1 MTLTSEQSAHRPA
14 RPRRRWIDLWLDFRD
29 RKLQD
34 VGFQRFAAR
43 FPLTRPIARKRAGE
57 LFDLVGGFVYSQILQ
72 ACVRLD
78 VFGHVRAAPLTIDEL
93 APRLGLR
100 REAAA
105 RLIEGAAALRLL
117 QKRGGET
124 YGLGDLGA
132 ALLANPGV
140 MAMVEHHA
148 ILYAD
153 LSDPVA
159 LLKADPTTPT
169 GLSAYWSY
177 ARAHEPGTLS
187 ADQVGDYSRLMAVS
201 QAFVA
206 AEILD
211 AYPIAKHQRVMDIG
225 GGEGA
230 FILAAARHA
239 MSVNFTLFDLPAVAD
254 RARARFAAEGL
265 GERTL
270 AVGGDLFN
278 DRPLPA
284 GADLLTLIRVLYDH
298 SDDRAM
304 TILRKARQAVAP
316 GGALLIAEPMAGTP
330 GAEAMGAAYF
340 GFYLYAMR
348 GGASRSAERL
358 SSMAKA
364 AGFSA
369 VSPVKTHNPLLTGA
383 LLARP

>member
-1 MTLTSEQSAHRPA
+1 MTLASEHSTPGPA
-14 RPRRRWIDLWLDFRD
+14 RPRRRLIDLWLDFRD

-34 VGFQRFAAR
+34 VRFHRFAAR

-72 ACVRLD
+72 ACVRLE
-78 VFGHVRAAPLTIDEL
+78 VFSHVKAGPLTIDEL

-148 ILYAD
+148 LLYAD
-153 LSDPVA
+153 LADPVA
-159 LLKADPTTPT
+159 LLKAEPGSPTA
-169 GLSAYWSY
+169 LSEYWSY
-177 ARAHEPGTLS
+177 ARAHRPGDLN

-206 AEILD
+206 SEILD
-211 AYPIAKHQRVMDIG
+211 AYPLNRHAHVMDVG

-239 MSVNFTLFDLPAVAD
+239 PHPSFTLFDLPAVAD
-254 RARARFAAEGL
+254 RARGRFATEGVA
-265 GERTL
+265 GR
-270 AVGGDLFN
+270 AQAIGGDLFD

-284 GADLLTLIRVLYDH
+284 GADLVTLIRVLYDH
-298 SDDRAM
+298 PDDRAM
-304 TILRKARQAVAP
+304 AILRKARHAVAP

-340 GFYLYAMR
+340 GFYLLAMR

-358 SSMAKA
+358 TSMVKA